1 MDTSTAALEASVTER
16 WAKLAAERAPEWPL
30 PDFGGVDGLGDM
42 MAEWSAVTPPAPQ
55 FPREQW
61 VSHPT
66 KRALALLLADR
77 LMDCDTL
84 TDGQWMT
91 VCRLVLY
98 GGKGTDIVMDMSTE
112 PGDIR
117 DHPHFQAWKQVSES
131 AIKASGGNPSETRIV
146 WRNPAIRKPST
157 DETGEYRTT
166 NLDDPPS
173 EEPDDG
179 HEHRAGVA

>member
-91 VCRLVLY
+91 VCHLVLY
-98 GGKGTDIVMDMSTE
+98 GGKE
-112 PGDIR
+112 
-117 DHPHFQAWKQVSES
+117 
-131 AIKASGGNPSETRIV
+131 RI
-146 WRNPAIRKPST
+146 A
-157 DETGEYRTT
+157 
-166 NLDDPPS
+166 
-173 EEPDDG
+173 
-179 HEHRAGVA
+179 